1 IQNYSVIRQG
11 GREMRMSSFV
21 WRALIVMLL
30 CIVLQACSTE
40 HTSEEKTAEPF
51 KDGQASYDSNEI
63 SNETTRAEHLQGDA
77 HSVNEG
83 QKEEVVSAIDV
94 DEEQE
99 DGAELIDKA
108 DLSNIE
114 GANSMQQQA
123 GPTAP
128 PKAYELPEG
137 FVYLEDVLLDAEYDL
152 RYYGENNFVGRQV
165 EGYLAPYAIATAEM
179 AEALMQVSDE
189 MRDAGYRLL
198 IYDTYRPAKAVEFF
212 KEWSEDVDDTQMK
225 EDFYPNEDKRQL
237 FKRGYLSKKS
247 GHSRGSTVD
256 LTLVHASSGKLVD
269 MGRPYDLLDEISTFA
284 TQQITPEQA
293 ANRELLKQVMN
304 EHGFNEY
311 RKQWWHYV
319 LRGQTYPTT
328 YQDFDWQ

>member
-1 IQNYSVIRQG
+1 
-11 GREMRMSSFV
+11 MRMSSFV
-21 WRALIVMLL
+21 WRALTVMLL

-51 KDGQASYDSNEI
+51 MDGQASYN
-63 SNETTRAEHLQGDA
+63 SNETSKETSRAEHLQGGA
-77 HSVNEG
+77 QSVNEG
-83 QKEEVVSAIDV
+83 QKEEVISAVDV
-94 DEEQE
+94 EEEQE
-99 DGAELIDKA
+99 DGAELIDEA
-108 DLSNIE
+108 GLSKTE
-114 GANSMQQQA
+114 ETDFMQHPA
-123 GPTAP
+123 EPTVP

-212 KEWSEDVDDTQMK
+212 KEWSEDVDDTLMK

-256 LTLVHASSGKLVD
+256 LTLVHASSGELVD
-269 MGRPYDLLDEISTFA
+269 MGSPYDLLDEISTFA
-284 TQQITPEQA
+284 TKQITPEQA

-304 EHGFNEY
+304 KHGFKEY
-311 RKQWWHYV
+311 SKEWWHYV
-319 LRGQTYPTT
+319 LRDEPYPTT
-328 YQDFDWQ
+328 YFDFDVQ